1 MLVLKG
7 LKNIMESSHIT
18 KKYKVHCVKCKN
30 EYTDIEP
37 EDFYCKSCTVEKD
50 AIAKKVDEKMKGRS
64 TFRPTSALEEF
75 DNSPKAHGFV
85 ITKL

>member
-1 MLVLKG
+1 MQTFKH
-7 LKNIMESSHIT
+7 N
-18 KKYKVHCVKCKN
+18 CVKPECTN
-30 EYTDIEP
+30 TYEDTDP
-37 EDFYCKSCTVEKD
+37 DPYYCKSCKEEKN